1 MERIKNDSNY
11 DYLFRILLLGDSG
24 VGKSSIILRY
34 SVNFIIQDNT
44 FQDSIMASI
53 GVEFKLKNLQLNN
66 KKVKMQIV
74 GF

>member
-34 SVNFIIQDNT
+34 SVNFII
-44 FQDSIMASI
+44 
-53 GVEFKLKNLQLNN
+53 
-66 KKVKMQIV
+66 
-74 GF
+74 